1 MNELIKL
8 GVNIDHVATV
18 RQARGTRYPDP
29 AEAALAAQIAGADG
43 ITLHL
48 REDKRHIQPFDVAAI
63 AQKVSVPINLEMAA
77 TPEMLK
83 FALAARP
90 EKVCLVPEKR
100 AELTTEGGLDVISYF
115 DAIKDI
121 VAALKE
127 VGIEVSLFIDP
138 NVEQI
143 DASISAGV
151 NVIELHTGAYAE
163 VRNIQ
168 RSQLELVKI
177 QDTAKYAARKG
188 LIVNAGHGLYYDNV
202 QAIARIPEM
211 NELNIGHGIVAQA
224 LFTGFGQAVMDMK
237 VLMLDARKQES
248 YSA

>member
-1 MNELIKL
+1 M
-8 GVNIDHVATV
+8 
-18 RQARGTRYPDP
+18 
-29 AEAALAAQIAGADG
+29 
-43 ITLHL
+43 
-48 REDKRHIQPFDVAAI
+48 
-63 AQKVSVPINLEMAA
+63 
-77 TPEMLK
+77 
-83 FALAARP
+83 
-90 EKVCLVPEKR
+90 
-100 AELTTEGGLDVISYF
+100 
-115 DAIKDI
+115 
-121 VAALKE
+121 
-127 VGIEVSLFIDP
+127 
-138 NVEQI
+138 
-143 DASISAGV
+143 
-151 NVIELHTGAYAE
+151 
-163 VRNIQ
+163 RNIQ